1 MVGIWTRKKLVY
13 YKMLPVVDYERMKR
27 VYPQPSTKPSMF
39 NFYTCLCLFF
49 IGVGVLVLIKRYRD
63 KQNLSY

>member
-1 MVGIWTRKKLVY
+1 MYYSLYTNLVEY

-27 VYPQPSTKPSMF
+27 VYPQPSTKPTMF

-63 KQNLSY
+63 KHSIR